1 MFEVRELKYSQS
13 NYNKILGNLKKSL
26 QRYFV
31 ETIHEDLKEADFWYE
46 RIERVIKSNRNDII
60 CFEIR
65 SDEEVIGIMTT
76 SLINEQF
83 FLIRHFFIID
93 IDNKEEAANILLKET
108 IERLKQKYK
117 INKFKNV
124 AFTFP
129 DDYLAN
135 PLKRIG
141 FNILKRHNMT
151 LNLKSY
157 KKTYELPPEFSL
169 VPFNEEDML
178 KIAELSVQ
186 IYKNHPDASFWEE
199 TNSVSLYLEYLEK
212 SMETYFLPECSLLVN
227 DERKNIIGFCLV
239 EKGDQENEFII
250 QDIAVN
256 ELNRGRG
263 IGKALISRVLNI
275 TRDRGYKKAILT
287 VTDGNPAQ
295 KLYESFGFKKYTS
308 FNVITNK

>member
-1 MFEVRELKYSQS
+1 FEVGELKYSPS
-13 NYNKILGNLKKSL
+13 SYKKILGSLKESL
-26 QRYFV
+26 QKYFV
-31 ETIHEDLKEADFWYE
+31 ETIQEDLKEADFWYE
-46 RIERVIKSNRNDII
+46 RIESVIKSNRNDII

-65 SDEEVIGIMTT
+65 SNEEVIGFMTT
-76 SLINEQF
+76 RLINEQF

-93 IDNKEEAANILLKET
+93 IHNKEEAAYILLKEA

-117 INKFKNV
+117 IYKFKNG

-157 KKTYELPPEFSL
+157 NKTYELPPKFSF
-169 VPFNEEDML
+169 VPFNEDYML
-178 KIAELSVQ
+178 EIAELTVQ
-186 IYKNHPDASFWEE
+186 IHKNHPDASFWEE
-199 TNSVSLYLEYLEK
+199 ANSVSLYLEYLEE
-212 SMETYFLPECSLLVN
+212 SMRTYFLQECSLIVN
-227 DERKNIIGFCLV
+227 DEMENIIGYCLV

-263 IGKALISRVLNI
+263 IAKALISRVLNI
-275 TRDRGYKKAILT
+275 TRNKGYKKAILT

-295 KLYESFGFKKYTS
+295 KLYENFGFKKYTS
-308 FNVITNK
+308 FNVITNT